1 MKRNL
6 IVLAIIFTLAALV
19 AAQAQTVN
27 NPAVTSVFGKVT
39 AIDKTAKQ
47 INIVT
52 ASGENVIVA
61 FDERTVYKRV
71 PPGEKTLDKAV
82 DSSLDEISV
91 GDQTFA
97 RGQALSNRGS
107 ILARQLILMTQRE
120 ISQRQERKREEWQQR
135 SIAGIVSGVD
145 LAKKEITAQVR
156 AANGTQTSI
165 TISTDNALLRRYQP
179 NSVKFSD
186 AQASSLD
193 AVKTGDQI
201 RALGERSGDG
211 SRFAA
216 EEIVS
221 GAFRSISGKIAS
233 VDVEKNE
240 FKIVDSQSRQ
250 TITVLV
256 SKDSNLR
263 RLTSEAAKELI
274 QKNTDGD
281 KTAALKTN
289 NASGDSSS
297 RGSKQS
303 VDLVNV
309 LETFP
314 RLSVSEIKAG
324 ETVVISSVAET
335 GAQQVTAAIIVSGI
349 ELLGNISEKSTGSN
363 LRRMLNLD
371 VALF

>member
-6 IVLAIIFTLAALV
+6 VILAIIFALAANI
-19 AAQAQTVN
+19 AAQSQAVG
-27 NPAVTSVFGKVT
+27 NPTVTSVFGKVT
-39 AIDKTAKQ
+39 AIDKAAKQ

-52 ASGENVIVA
+52 AKGENVTVA

-97 RGQALSNRGS
+97 RGQALDNRAS
-107 ILARQLILMTQRE
+107 MLARQLILMTQRE
-120 ISQRQERKREEWQQR
+120 ISQRRERKREEWQQR
-135 SIAGIVSGVD
+135 GVAGIVTGVD

-156 AANGTQTSI
+156 AADGTPASI
-165 TISTDNALLRRYQP
+165 VISTDNALLRRYQP

-201 RALGERSGDG
+201 RALGERGGDG
-211 SRFAA
+211 SRLAA

-221 GAFRSISGKIAS
+221 GAFRTISGKIAS
-233 VDVEKNE
+233 VDAEKNE

-250 TITVLV
+250 TITVSV

-263 RLTSEAAKELI
+263 RLTADAAKELI
-274 QKNTDGD
+274 QKNADAD
-281 KTAALKTN
+281 KTALKTN
-289 NASGDSSS
+289 NAPSDAAS
-297 RGSKQS
+297 RSPKQS
-303 VDLVNV
+303 LDLVNV

-314 RLSVSEIKAG
+314 KLTVAEIKAG
-324 ETVVISSVAET
+324 ETVVISSVAEAD
-335 GAQQVTAAIIVSGI
+335 AQQVTAAIIVSGI
-349 ELLGNISEKSTGSN
+349 ELLGNISGKSSGSN

>member
-6 IVLAIIFTLAALV
+6 VILAIIFTLAASV
-19 AAQAQTVN
+19 GAQAQTVN
-27 NPAVTSVFGKVT
+27 NPTVTSVFGKVT
-39 AIDKTAKQ
+39 AIDKAAKQ

-52 ASGENVIVA
+52 ANGENVTVA

-97 RGQALSNRGS
+97 RGQALDNRTS
-107 ILARQLILMTQRE
+107 ILARQLILMTQHE
-120 ISQRQERKREEWQQR
+120 ISQRYERSREEWQQR
-135 SIAGIVSGVD
+135 GIAGIVTGVD

-156 AANGTQTSI
+156 ASNGTQPVM
-165 TISTDNALLRRYQP
+165 TISADNALLRRYQP

-201 RALGERSGDG
+201 RALGTRNGDG
-211 SRFAA
+211 SRFTA
-216 EEIVS
+216 EEIIS
-221 GAFRSISGKIAS
+221 GAFRTISGKIAS
-233 VDVEKNE
+233 VDAEKNE

-263 RLTSEAAKELI
+263 RLTADAAKELV
-274 QKNTDGD
+274 QKNAGGD

-289 NASGDSSS
+289 NASGD
-297 RGSKQS
+297 
-303 VDLVNV
+303 
-309 LETFP
+309 
-314 RLSVSEIKAG
+314 
-324 ETVVISSVAET
+324 
-335 GAQQVTAAIIVSGI
+335 
-349 ELLGNISEKSTGSN
+349 
-363 LRRMLNLD
+363 
-371 VALF
+371 